1 MLYVA
6 NSGSGDISAFTVA
19 LDTGRLTPVV
29 GSPFL
34 TGNLPMAMIAFSPP
48 ASNVAQQSFLY
59 AANAG
64 SGTLSGFTIGADG
77 ALTVVQGFPFPAGT
91 NPQGLVFA
99 CGHCGYP

>member
-1 MLYVA
+1 
-6 NSGSGDISAFTVA
+6 
-19 LDTGRLTPVV
+19 
-29 GSPFL
+29 
-34 TGNLPMAMIAFSPP
+34 
-48 ASNVAQQSFLY
+48 VAQQFFLY
-59 AANAG
+59 VANAG